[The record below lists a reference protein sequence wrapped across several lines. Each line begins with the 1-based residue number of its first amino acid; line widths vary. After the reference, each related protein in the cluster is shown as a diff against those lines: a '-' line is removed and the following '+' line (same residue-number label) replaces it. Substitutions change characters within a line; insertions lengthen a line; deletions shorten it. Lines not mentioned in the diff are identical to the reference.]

1 MQYSHAKW
9 NILVVIDEFVNQIF
23 FMAIFFL
30 LERWILRQTLNFH
43 ECYDLNFFCIMLERS
58 VDGEQEDGEKKK
70 GDIYGSNHFDKI
82 IIIIGRCV
90 EKTKV

>member
-1 MQYSHAKW
+1 
-9 NILVVIDEFVNQIF
+9 
-23 FMAIFFL
+23 
-30 LERWILRQTLNFH
+30 
-43 ECYDLNFFCIMLERS
+43 MLERS

-70 GDIYGSNHFDKI
+70 GDIYRSNHFDKIII